1 MNDLHITDLSAGY
14 VLGALAPG
22 ERAAVDAHIAGC
34 ADCRADIGELLGVAG
49 ILPLACEQTPA
60 PAGLKAR
67 ILNAASVDV
76 RAQQN
81 IARRGAEAP
90 RPSVVPRAS
99 GHIPAMWGWFAG
111 AAAAAAIVL
120 GGFAAHESGERL
132 ALQQQRDSLAADLA
146 QARQSGA
153 LAQHQADAGHAV
165 MAALASG
172 TYWTAPAHQDRSG
185 RMWRLSVMQPPVR
198 GHNGMLVASVPE
210 PPRGMAYQIWVKRSG
225 TPHKA
230 GMVMHGGM
238 TMVDMPMPLQKGDM
252 VAFSVE
258 PMSGSAAPTSP
269 YVMAILL

>member
-1 MNDLHITDLSAGY
+1 MNDMHVTDLSAAY
-14 VLGALAPG
+14 ALDALSPG
-22 ERAAVDAHIAGC
+22 ERAQVDAHIAAC
-34 ADCRADIGELLGVAG
+34 ADCRADVGELLGVAG
-49 ILPLACEQTPA
+49 VLPLACEQTSA

-67 ILNAASVDV
+67 ILDAASTDV

-81 IARRGAEAP
+81 IARRGADTP
-90 RPSVVPRAS
+90 RPFVGPRAS
-99 GHIPAMWGWFAG
+99 GHIPALWGWFAA

-132 ALQQQRDSLAADLA
+132 AMQQQRDSLTADLA
-146 QARQSGA
+146 QARRAGTI
-153 LAQHQADAGHAV
+153 AQQQADAGHAV

-185 RMWRLSVMQPPVR
+185 RMWRLSVIQPPAR

-210 PPRGMAYQIWVKRSG
+210 PPRGMAYQIWVKRDG

-238 TMVDMPMPLQKGDM
+238 TMMDMPMPLQKGDM

-269 YVMAILL
+269 YVMAIVL